1 MTQRVADYF
10 MEKGL
15 FDKAMELLV
24 RTKKTEEA
32 LKLCALHSV
41 PLTEELVE
49 KISIAKTENGAWQC
63 NNYA

>member
-15 FDKAMELLV
+15 FDKAMEILV
-24 RTKKTEEA
+24 RTKRIEEA
-32 LKLCALHSV
+32 MKLCVLHSV

-49 KISIAKTENGAWQC
+49 KISIPKSENGKPPA
-63 NNYA
+63 AFFE